1 MTHSLL
7 TFLRQLSARLSTKSN
22 EDDEDED
29 VDDDD
34 EDEDVDDDDEIEEV
48 DDEEADD
55 GDGDEE
61 ENGNSYFNL
70 MKVLP
75 SFNFFWTN
83 KKFTIMMK
91 MMMHD
96 DDDVFPG

>member
-22 EDDEDED
+22 E
-29 VDDDD
+29 DD

-61 ENGNSYFNL
+61 ENGNSYLNL
-70 MKVLP
+70 MKVNTLLQLLLDQQKIYH
-75 SFNFFWTN
+75 NDE
-83 KKFTIMMK
+83 
-91 MMMHD
+91 D
-96 DDDVFPG
+96 DDA